1 MRTTPNW
8 PGWREPDR
16 IAPFEIPRA
25 PKPHGACVM
34 LEELYRER
42 LAAGVCR
49 HCGGPVPCWSPD
61 GDVAIGVKHGD
72 HRRPLTSRT

>member
-16 IAPFEIPRA
+16 IAPFEIPQALKSRA
-25 PKPHGACVM
+25 ACVM

-61 GDVAIGVKHGD
+61 GDAGIGVKHAEQ
-72 HRRPLTSRT
+72 RRPLTGRA